1 MWTQKREFSLY
12 IVFYIYTTPVCS
24 LFYVSICIILR
35 IINDNLLWVCRLVE
49 KESSK
54 LLICKIVYQ
63 LIFNTF
69 DQDLGLM
76 S

>member
-1 MWTQKREFSLY
+1 MMD
-12 IVFYIYTTPVCS
+12 
-24 LFYVSICIILR
+24 ILR
-35 IINDNLLWVCRLVE
+35 RLVE

-69 DQDLGLM
+69 DQDFGLM
-76 S
+76 SYM